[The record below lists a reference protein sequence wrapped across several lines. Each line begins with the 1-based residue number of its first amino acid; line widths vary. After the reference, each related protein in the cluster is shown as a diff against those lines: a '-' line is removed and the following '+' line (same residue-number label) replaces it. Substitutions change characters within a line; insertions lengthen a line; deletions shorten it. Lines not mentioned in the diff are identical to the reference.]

1 MGKRERQKREK
12 GEANQNYSTGGLFIK
27 RLLCNV
33 EETTNQKRE
42 EGGGGLKEA
51 QINKMMSGKEK
62 GKERQINKVMSGK
75 VRGKSDKLVR
85 W

>member
-12 GEANQNYSTGGLFIK
+12 GEVKQNYSMGGLFIK
-27 RLLCNV
+27 WRLCNV
-33 EETTNQKRE
+33 EETANQKRE

-75 VRGKSDKLVR
+75 EKGKETTNQ
-85 W
+85 